1 MSKELDQVLERG
13 TRERI
18 GITELADWFSSL
30 QAVETDFMLGRWRG
44 GVFNTGHPGEPLLG
58 QLRWVG
64 KNFNSTEAVDPIV
77 CEDEKGQRVANPV
90 MGSAR
95 LRLVVP
101 PGATVP
107 TASMVYDVHP
117 IIDHFKRLDAD
128 CVLGVMDRRGDSS
141 PLYFWLRRLR

>member
-1 MSKELDQVLERG
+1 MSTELDQVLKRS
-13 TRERI
+13 TQERI
-18 GITELADWFSSL
+18 GLTELDGWFASL
-30 QAVETDFMLGRWRG
+30 PAVEADFMLGRWRG

-77 CEDEKGQRVANPV
+77 CEDAQGQRVVNPV

-95 LRLVVP
+95 LRMVVP
-101 PGATVP
+101 PGATGP

-117 IIDHFKRLDAD
+117 IIDHFKRLDND
-128 CVLGVMDRRGDSS
+128 SVLGVMDRRGDSS
-141 PLYFWLRRLR
+141 PLYFWLRRLP